1 MAYGINQLRKAGKFL
16 GDLDAAY
23 AEKVQSGI
31 KNRGTMRSGL
41 HELLSASPIRDTMQ
55 WHGAETRYEYL
66 QAAALNTTVGAAN
79 VASRYML
86 PAGGVTLAGK
96 ALIDLTNSF
105 GGAADQQEPGQLS
118 LN

>member
-16 GDLDAAY
+16 GDLDEAY
-23 AEKVQSGI
+23 ADKILEGI
-31 KNRGTMRSGL
+31 NNRGTQMGAAR
-41 HELLSASPIRDTMQ
+41 ELLSSTPLRETMQ
-55 WHGAETRYEYL
+55 WHGAETRNEYL
-66 QAAALNTTVGAAN
+66 QAAALNTAVGAAN

-118 LN
+118 L